1 MDEMNKEVVVE
12 AEAAAE
18 KPKKTSAKKTTAKK
32 QTTKKTEEQNV
43 DTATTETQ
51 NDNVVKTV
59 KEYKPNDIIQCHSV
73 FPGKFLF
80 SGPKTKA
87 VYPFEASGDI
97 CYVEYQDLLSA
108 MLAKKKSIMAP
119 YIVIDD
125 EELLEGVHWK
135 QVKKIYEDMYSVND
149 LDKLLEMPYA
159 SFEKNFAKL
168 PVGAKKRVMM
178 TISSKVRSGEFSE
191 MKKIR
196 LVDEAC
202 NSNIAVLLSR

>member
-1 MDEMNKEVVVE
+1 MDEMIKEVVVE
-12 AEAAAE
+12 EDVKVE
-18 KPKKTSAKKTTAKK
+18 KTEKKSSSKKS
-32 QTTKKTEEQNV
+32 TTKKQNTESV
-43 DTATTETQ
+43 AP
-51 NDNVVKTV
+51 VKENKPK

-87 VYPFEASGDI
+87 IYPFEASGDI

-119 YIVIDD
+119 YIMIDD

-135 QVKKIYEDMYSVND
+135 QVKKIYEDMYSAND
-149 LDKLLEMPYA
+149 LDKLLEMPYV

-168 PVGAKKRVMM
+168 PIGAKKRVMM
-178 TISSKVRSGEFSE
+178 TISSKVRNGEFSE

-202 NSNIAVLLSR
+202 SSNIAVLLSR

>member
-1 MDEMNKEVVVE
+1 MDEMTKDVVVE
-12 AEAAAE
+12 EVAVE
-18 KPKKTSAKKTTAKK
+18 KPKKKSTSKKTTTEK
-32 QTTKKTEEQNV
+32 QTTKDTEVQVMEKE
-43 DTATTETQ
+43 AP
-51 NDNVVKTV
+51 VVKPT

-87 VYPFEASGDI
+87 IYPFEASGDI

-135 QVKKIYEDMYSVND
+135 QVKKIYDDMYDAKD
-149 LDKLLEMPYA
+149 LDQLLDMPFK
-159 SFEKNFAKL
+159 SFEKSFAKL
-168 PVGAKKRVMM
+168 PIGAKKRVMM

-191 MKKIR
+191 MNKIR

-202 NSNIAVLLSR
+202 SSNIAVLLSR

>member
-1 MDEMNKEVVVE
+1 MDEMINETVVE
-12 AEAAAE
+12 ETE
-18 KPKKTSAKKTTAKK
+18 KKSATKKSAAKKEA
-32 QTTKKTEEQNV
+32 V
-43 DTATTETQ
+43 SAR
-51 NDNVVKTV
+51 
-59 KEYKPNDIIQCHSV
+59 EYKPNDIIPCHSV
-73 FPGKFLF
+73 FPGRFLF

-125 EELLEGVHWK
+125 EELLEGIHWK
-135 QVKKIYEDMYSVND
+135 QVKKIYDDMYVAKD
-149 LDKLLEMPYA
+149 LDKLLDMPFQA
-159 SFEKNFAKL
+159 FKKNFEKL
-168 PVGAKKRVMM
+168 PIGAKKRVMM

-191 MKKIR
+191 MNKIR